1 MIKQLP
7 VEFATRMQ
15 QQLQAQYGNYVDA
28 ISLPP
33 PISVRVNPKK
43 ITSPL
48 PLEGVAWC
56 ADGYYLPTRPIFT
69 FDPLFQAGAYY
80 VQEAGSMFIGWAMQ
94 HLDIK
99 DQALKVLDLC
109 AAPGGKS
116 TQLLSS
122 ISPQSLLVANE
133 VIKTRVSVL
142 KENIEK
148 WGYPNAVVTHND
160 PKDFEA
166 LEGFFDVVVVDAP
179 CSGEGLFRK
188 DPNAIKEWS
197 PNNVQLCSQRQ
208 QRILVSAQKTLKR
221 GGYMLYSTC
230 THAPQ
235 ENEDNVR
242 WIIENFGFE
251 EVKIPL
257 PQDSGIE
264 ESEFGYRFY
273 PHKTKAE
280 GFYCAILRKT
290 EGKDTTAMRPRR
302 NAYNQ
307 EKKAS
312 NQLLP
317 FFDPEYDLVAYLKQ
331 ESLYVL
337 PYKHFEPLNIL
348 AEKLRIVS
356 VGTETG
362 AFIKEDLIPAQGLA
376 HSIALKSGMFE
387 ALELDPLEALRFLR
401 KDPIIDPSGVTG
413 WKIATHKGQGL
424 GFLKN
429 LGNRTNNYFPKER
442 RILKQPNLD
451 ELFCLM

>member
-7 VEFATRMQ
+7 VEFAARMQ
-15 QQLQAQYGNYVDA
+15 EQLQTQYGDYIDA
-28 ISLPP
+28 ISQPP

-56 ADGYYLPTRPIFT
+56 TDGYYLPTRPVFT

-94 HLDIK
+94 HLSFEHED
-99 DQALKVLDLC
+99 LKVLDLC

-122 ISPQSLLVANE
+122 INPQSLLVTNE

-148 WGYPNAVVTHND
+148 WGYPNAAVTHND
-160 PKDFEA
+160 PKDFET
-166 LEGFFDVVVVDAP
+166 LESFFDVVVVDAP

-197 PNNVQLCSQRQ
+197 ENNVQLCSQRQ

-235 ENEDNVR
+235 ENEENVR

-257 PQDSGIE
+257 PQNSGIE

-290 EGKDTTAMRPRR
+290 EGKDINPQRPRR

-317 FFDPEYDLVAYLKQ
+317 FFDPEYDLVAYQKQ
-331 ESLYVL
+331 ENLYVL
-337 PYKHFEPLNIL
+337 PYKHYEPLNIL
-348 AEKLRIVS
+348 AERLRIVS

-362 AFIKEDLIPAQGLA
+362 VFIKEDLIPAQGLA
-376 HSIALKSGMFE
+376 HSVALKSGMFE
-387 ALELDPLEALRFLR
+387 PLELDPHEALKFLR
-401 KDPIIDPSGVTG
+401 KDPINDPSGVMG
-413 WKIATHKGQGL
+413 WKMATYKGQGL

-442 RILKQPNLD
+442 RILKQPNQD